1 VKRRIHPE
9 KVKIF
14 KQEKIKSYFQEE
26 IKNLIRRNV
35 IGIRKAGDTKEFWD
49 HSQIHRKC
57 PDGPPQESSYRKKG
71 MIFIYIGDTCCTW

>member
-57 PDGPPQESSYRKKG
+57 SSSG
-71 MIFIYIGDTCCTW
+71 LPSGI